1 MKRQKRTDTK
11 FREKENRRE
20 TPRRKQKRA
29 PVSTTE
35 NALEKFRLEI
45 QNGPTFICTCCNRLL
60 NSTSVVKFV
69 YEKYK
74 EQENLIEKC
83 RTNELSADNQEFIC
97 ITCNKSILKGMLT
110 VLAIANGLDLDEVP
124 QTLRDLNQL
133 ETTFI
138 SRRIQFMKLL
148 ALPRG
153 RQKAV
158 HGCVVN
164 IPIDPS
170 QITSVLPRVP
180 SAETMITVKLKR
192 KLQYKG
198 HCIMQNIRPDLIK
211 DALYMLKN
219 TLHNRLYSDVRINEH
234 WVEQNNEETSQ
245 LWQSLPILNKN
256 LKTPQILS
264 IIMILTVMRTKLMT
278 PTNKKWR
285 MREVVSLDSHMI
297 VAYSQKIELLTP
309 ISF

>member
-1 MKRQKRTDTK
+1 
-11 FREKENRRE
+11 
-20 TPRRKQKRA
+20 
-29 PVSTTE
+29 
-35 NALEKFRLEI
+35 
-45 QNGPTFICTCCNRLL
+45 
-60 NSTSVVKFV
+60 
-69 YEKYK
+69 
-74 EQENLIEKC
+74 
-83 RTNELSADNQEFIC
+83 
-97 ITCNKSILKGMLT
+97 
-110 VLAIANGLDLDEVP
+110 
-124 QTLRDLNQL
+124 
-133 ETTFI
+133 
-138 SRRIQFMKLL
+138 MKLL

>member
-1 MKRQKRTDTK
+1 
-11 FREKENRRE
+11 
-20 TPRRKQKRA
+20 
-29 PVSTTE
+29 
-35 NALEKFRLEI
+35 
-45 QNGPTFICTCCNRLL
+45 
-60 NSTSVVKFV
+60 
-69 YEKYK
+69 
-74 EQENLIEKC
+74 
-83 RTNELSADNQEFIC
+83 
-97 ITCNKSILKGMLT
+97 MLP

-234 WVEQNNEETSQ
+234 WVEQNNEENSQ